1 MNASP
6 EIVLVY
12 DRECPVCTAYCKA
25 LALRQLDQKM
35 QILNAR
41 EDHPVVREI
50 KRLGLDLDE
59 GFVLRIDTT
68 YYHGAEAIHR
78 LALLSTGS
86 GVFNRLN
93 YAIFRS
99 QTLSRLLYP
108 VLRSGRNLILFLLGR
123 KRIKDQKE
131 SNGSRAG
138 T

>member
-1 MNASP
+1 MKEAP
-6 EIVLVY
+6 QIVLVY

-25 LALRQLDQKM
+25 LAIRELDRNM

-41 EDHPVVREI
+41 EDHPQVREI

-59 GFVLRIDTT
+59 GFVLRIGAD

-78 LALLSTGS
+78 LALLSTPS

-93 YAIFRS
+93 YFIFRS

-108 VLRSGRNLILFLLGR
+108 VLRMGRNLLLAILGR
-123 KRIKDQKE
+123 TRIITSYQ
-131 SNGSRAG
+131 
-138 T
+138 

>member
-1 MNASP
+1 MNASS

-12 DRECPVCTAYCKA
+12 DRECPVCTAYCRA
-25 LALRQLDQKM
+25 LAIRRLDQNM

-41 EDHPVVREI
+41 EGHPVVHEI

-59 GFVLRIDTT
+59 GFVLRIGTE

-78 LALLSTGS
+78 LALLTTPS

-93 YAIFRS
+93 YIVFRS

-108 VLRSGRNLILFLLGR
+108 VLRSGRNLILFILGR
-123 KRIKDQKE
+123 KRIADHP
-131 SNGSRAG
+131 
-138 T
+138 